1 MGMAVQWGE
10 CDALGDDGGRVDG
23 GEGAG
28 GGDGGDNRDGKDAD
42 FGDGGDADENAV
54 QQNSC
59 TALGF
64 KSGADL
70 PLAVRYAHQQVAF
83 LCFRF
88 LIYKTGM
95 MICTVV
101 TTMTKGIYIC
111 LKKKFGIYSNKH
123 YLQ

>member
-1 MGMAVQWGE
+1 MAMVVQWGE
-10 CDALGDDGGRVDG
+10 CDALSDDGGRVDG

-59 TALGF
+59 TGP
-64 KSGADL
+64 DL
-70 PLAVRYAHQQVAF
+70 PLAVTYAHQQVAF
-83 LCFRF
+83 LCFSF

-95 MICTVV
+95 MICAVV
-101 TTMTKGIYIC
+101 TAMTKGIYIC
-111 LKKKFGIYSNKH
+111 
-123 YLQ
+123 